1 MCEFKVKD
9 LSDGAQLAEEIVVL
23 SYSEDHE
30 LLLKDILGVSEKM
43 DSALIYDV
51 DTLDQTCS
59 LIQHPL
65 VNPFLTLIKK
75 ITQNQVEKSDIKALQ
90 EGLEELKKELE

>member
-23 SYSEDHE
+23 SYSEDQE
-30 LLLKDILGVSEKM
+30 LFLKDILGVSEKA

-51 DTLDQTCS
+51 DTLDQTCT

-65 VNPFLTLIKK
+65 VNPFLNLMKK
-75 ITQNQVEKSDIKALQ
+75 ITQNQVEVSDIEDLQ
-90 EGLEELKKELE
+90 EKLEEFKKDLE

>member
-1 MCEFKVKD
+1 MEFYHW
-9 LSDGAQLAEEIVVL
+9 SDAIYLTQLF
-23 SYSEDHE
+23 
-30 LLLKDILGVSEKM
+30 LKDILGVSEKA

-75 ITQNQVEKSDIKALQ
+75 ITQNQVEESDIEALQ
-90 EGLEELKKELE
+90 ERLEELKKDFE